1 MNSKRAR
8 TWARASVG
16 ALSVSALVCSLTLGC
31 GSVSQSSN
39 DAAAGTGGA
48 QRGEAGTSPTA
59 GGSGGAGGVGSV
71 GNAGAGAAG
80 SSGDAG
86 VAGMGAA
93 GAHGGGDA
101 GAADAGTAGKDGGA
115 GKGGSAG
122 AGGAGSGGAG
132 GAGTGGAGKDGGA
145 AGAGGCVCDD
155 VYAPVCGSDGKTY
168 ANACNAQCAGVTV
181 AHTGPCT
188 DAGADGSTPLGYC
201 DQATDCVYRQ
211 SGTCSCT
218 GMCVAKTDPIATPP
232 KLVCGIVCPLIVELC
247 GCVNQHCTAAAITA
261 GL

>member
-1 MNSKRAR
+1 MNAKSARAS
-8 TWARASVG
+8 ARASVG
-16 ALSVSALVCSLTLGC
+16 ALAVSALVCSLMLGC

-48 QRGEAGTSPTA
+48 QRGDAGTSPSA
-59 GGSGGAGGVGSV
+59 GGTGGAGSA
-71 GNAGAGAAG
+71 GNAGSGAAG

-93 GAHGGGDA
+93 GAHGGGGA

-115 GKGGSAG
+115 GTGGGAG
-122 AGGAGSGGAG
+122 AGGAGKGGGAG
-132 GAGTGGAGKDGGA
+132 GAGTGGA
-145 AGAGGCVCDD
+145 AGSGGCVCDD

-168 ANACNAQCAGVTV
+168 ANSCNAQCAGVTV
-181 AHTGPCT
+181 AHTGPCA

-201 DQATDCVYRQ
+201 DQAADCVYRQ
-211 SGTCSCT
+211 TGTCSCA
-218 GMCVAKTDPIATPP
+218 GMCVAKTDPTPAPP
-232 KLVCGIVCPLIVELC
+232 KLVCDIVCPLIVELC
-247 GCVNQHCTAAAITA
+247 GCVNHQCTAAAITA